1 MNYLNLK
8 QIVLTVSL
16 VASLGSTFSLSA
28 QTLAQEPLL
37 SKTVA
42 VRPNLTFILDESL
55 SMDWDCIYKQN
66 SQNSFS
72 PYRYGI
78 AYSCLSDTYQTDT
91 APTLSNTDM
100 RYARKQPT
108 HVRPAQILHHRFLGN
123 WGTQSK

>member
-42 VRPNLTFILDESL
+42 VRPNIGRIFVNGLGLYLQTKLTE
-55 SMDWDCIYKQN
+55 
-66 SQNSFS
+66 
-72 PYRYGI
+72 
-78 AYSCLSDTYQTDT
+78 
-91 APTLSNTDM
+91 
-100 RYARKQPT
+100 
-108 HVRPAQILHHRFLGN
+108 
-123 WGTQSK
+123 